1 VKDIM
6 RVIPSPEQLETILED
21 HGITVSSEQ
30 ARLFVEHVRL
40 MLEWN
45 VRSNL
50 TRITDFAG
58 ILTSHLL
65 DSLLPACRLPLTGKT
80 LDVGTGA
87 GFPGVPLKILYPETE
102 MVLLEANHK
111 KVSFLKVL
119 LSRLQLP
126 GSRAVNGRWEE
137 PGGWFAEE
145 EEGFTLVVMR
155 AVRLETGH
163 LDRLAPRVL
172 KPGGVFAW
180 WAGPSAD
187 TTRENRKIH
196 SSLAPLETLSYELPG
211 MSAPRRIH
219 LWRKKG

>member
-1 VKDIM
+1 MID
-6 RVIPSPEQLETILED
+6 IPSPEQLRTILEN
-21 HGITVSSEQ
+21 HGIAVSPEQ
-30 ARLFVEHVRL
+30 AKLFVEHVRL

-65 DSLLPACRLPLTGKT
+65 DSLLPARRLPLTGKS

-87 GFPGVPLKILYPETE
+87 GFPGVPLKILCPETE
-102 MVLLEANHK
+102 MVLLEANRK

-119 LSRLQLP
+119 LSRLQMT
-126 GSRAVNGRWEE
+126 GIRAVNGRWEE
-137 PGGWFAEE
+137 PGGWFEE
-145 EEGFTLVVMR
+145 EEERFTLVVMR

-163 LDRLAPRVL
+163 LDRLAPRIL
-172 KPGGVFAW
+172 KPGGIFAW
-180 WAGPSAD
+180 WAGPSAG
-187 TTRENRKIH
+187 TTWENQRIH
-196 SSLAPLETLSYELPG
+196 PSLAPLETLSYELPG

-219 LWRKKG
+219 LWRMKG